1 MLLAVKGTN
10 MLDWVST
17 PDAARRLFLPLF
29 ERHAR
34 VLLAGAV
41 ALRQMLD
48 GGDRHCQAVLRHE
61 EEADAI
67 TRDVLV
73 GCKPRSL
80 PP

>member
-1 MLLAVKGTN
+1 
-10 MLDWVST
+10 
-17 PDAARRLFLPLF
+17 
-29 ERHAR
+29 
-34 VLLAGAV
+34 LAGAV
-41 ALRQMLD
+41 ALRQKLD
-48 GGDRHCQAVLRHE
+48 GGEQIHRQCQAVLRHE